1 MMLKCKLDYTP
12 QDKAKGTLFVM
23 KKKQL
28 KCNLITAGM
37 MLTLVVSNPTTAYVY
52 ASENTA
58 LGQSAGTTTN
68 IEATLEA
75 SEETTTEE
83 STAST
88 DIMEISEE
96 EIDAYFAD
104 SVFVGDSIMLGFRNY
119 CMKQKDSFLN
129 DIQFLASGSFSVTN
143 SLWDVNEKSVHPVY
157 QGQKRQIWESIS
169 MMDVKRVFLFFGM
182 NDLNVSGL
190 EGTCEKYQ
198 QLISNIKEKSPDVE
212 IHIISMTYTLKGAG
226 KGKLKNDIIRE
237 FNILLQDMT
246 KENGWGYMD
255 MATPLSD
262 ENGDLAEKYCSD
274 GYVHQS
280 RAAYDVWTTQI
291 RDYARAQLDGTTEFP
306 VGIPV
311 SEEETIEEASI
322 EEATTAETTV
332 SQEVIKDTPSPRSES
347 VASAATDACSFE
359 FRHTA
364 GFSALTT
371 TTE

>member
-1 MMLKCKLDYTP
+1 
-12 QDKAKGTLFVM
+12 
-23 KKKQL
+23 
-28 KCNLITAGM
+28 
-37 MLTLVVSNPTTAYVY
+37 
-52 ASENTA
+52 
-58 LGQSAGTTTN
+58 
-68 IEATLEA
+68 
-75 SEETTTEE
+75 
-83 STAST
+83 
-88 DIMEISEE
+88 
-96 EIDAYFAD
+96 
-104 SVFVGDSIMLGFRNY
+104 
-119 CMKQKDSFLN
+119 
-129 DIQFLASGSFSVTN
+129 
-143 SLWDVNEKSVHPVY
+143 
-157 QGQKRQIWESIS
+157 

-237 FNILLQDMT
+237 FNVLLQDMT

-255 MATPLSD
+255 MATPLAD

-291 RDYARAQLDGTTEFP
+291 RDYARAQLAGTTEFP
-306 VGIPV
+306 IGIPA
-311 SEEETIEEASI
+311 EEEG
-322 EEATTAETTV
+322 ATESTTEI
-332 SQEVIKDTPSPRSES
+332 SLQEVISDTPSPRSES
-347 VASAATDACSFE
+347 VASTATAEYIFE

>member
-1 MMLKCKLDYTP
+1 ML
-12 QDKAKGTLFVM
+12 VM
-23 KKKQL
+23 KRKQL
-28 KCNLITAGM
+28 KYNLMTAGM

-58 LGQSAGTTTN
+58 LDQSAGTTTN
-68 IEATLEA
+68 IEITQDA
-75 SEETTTEE
+75 SEETMTGE
-83 STAST
+83 SAVLT
-88 DIMEISEE
+88 DVMEISEE

-129 DIQFLASGSFSVTN
+129 DIQFLAAGSFSVTN
-143 SLWDVNEKSVHPVY
+143 SLWDVTDKSVHPVY
-157 QGQKRQIWESIS
+157 QGKKRQIWESIS

-237 FNILLQDMT
+237 FNVLLQDMT

-255 MATPLSD
+255 MATPLAD

-291 RDYARAQLDGTTEFP
+291 RDYARAQLAGTTEFP
-306 VGIPV
+306 IGIPA
-311 SEEETIEEASI
+311 EEEG
-322 EEATTAETTV
+322 ATESTTEI
-332 SQEVIKDTPSPRSES
+332 SLQEVISDTPSPRSES
-347 VASAATDACSFE
+347 VASTATAECDFE

-364 GFSALTT
+364 GFSALAI

>member
-1 MMLKCKLDYTP
+1 
-12 QDKAKGTLFVM
+12 M

-28 KCNLITAGM
+28 KCSLITAGTF
-37 MLTLVVSNPTTAYVY
+37 LTLVVSNPATAYVY
-52 ASENTA
+52 ASENTE
-58 LGQSAGTTTN
+58 LGQSAGTITN
-68 IEATLEA
+68 IEM
-75 SEETTTEE
+75 TEE
-83 STAST
+83 AADLS
-88 DIMEISEE
+88 DVMEISEE

-129 DIQFLASGSFSVTN
+129 DIQFLAAGSFSVTN
-143 SLWDVNEKSVHPVY
+143 SLWDVNDKSVHPVY
-157 QGQKRQIWESIS
+157 QGKKRQIWESIS

-226 KGKLKNDIIRE
+226 KGKLKNNIIRE
-237 FNILLQDMT
+237 FNVLLQNMT
-246 KENGWGYMD
+246 KENGWGYID
-255 MATPLSD
+255 MATPLAD

-291 RDYARAQLDGTTEFP
+291 RDYARAQLNGTTEFP
-306 VGIPV
+306 IGVPV
-311 SEEETIEEASI
+311 SEEESVTEESVTKEPVA
-322 EEATTAETTV
+322 A
-332 SQEVIKDTPSPRSES
+332 ES
-347 VASAATDACSFE
+347 VAADESSFH

-364 GFSALTT
+364 GFSSLAT

>member
-1 MMLKCKLDYTP
+1 
-12 QDKAKGTLFVM
+12 M

-28 KCNLITAGM
+28 KCSLVTAGTF
-37 MLTLVVSNPTTAYVY
+37 LSLVVSNPTTAYVY
-52 ASENTA
+52 ASENA
-58 LGQSAGTTTN
+58 ELGQSAGTMVDIEMTQ
-68 IEATLEA
+68 EATDL
-75 SEETTTEE
+75 S
-83 STAST
+83 
-88 DIMEISEE
+88 DVMEISEE

-129 DIQFLASGSFSVTN
+129 DIQFLAAGSFSVTN
-143 SLWDVNEKSVHPVY
+143 SLWDVNDKSVHPVY
-157 QGQKRQIWESIS
+157 QGKKRQIWESIS

-226 KGKLKNDIIRE
+226 KGKLKNNIIRE
-237 FNILLQDMT
+237 FNVLLQDMT
-246 KENGWGYMD
+246 KENGWGYID
-255 MATPLSD
+255 MATPLAD

-291 RDYARAQLDGTTEFP
+291 RDYARAQLNGTTEYP
-306 VGIPV
+306 IGVPA
-311 SEEETIEEASI
+311 SEEESV
-322 EEATTAETTV
+322 AEPVTEKSVT
-332 SQEVIKDTPSPRSES
+332 EES
-347 VASAATDACSFE
+347 VAADEYSFH

-364 GFSALTT
+364 GFSSLAT

>member
-1 MMLKCKLDYTP
+1 MIKCKLDYEP
-12 QDKAKGTLFVM
+12 QDKAKGTLLVM

-28 KCNLITAGM
+28 RYNMITAGM

-68 IEATLEA
+68 IEISQEA

-83 STAST
+83 ATALA
-88 DIMEISEE
+88 DVMEISEE

-129 DIQFLASGSFSVTN
+129 DIQFLAAGSFSVTN

-157 QGQKRQIWESIS
+157 QGKKRQIWESIS

-212 IHIISMTYTLKGAG
+212 IHIISMTYTLKCAG
-226 KGKLKNDIIRE
+226 KGKLKNNIIRE
-237 FNILLQDMT
+237 FNVLLQDMA
-246 KENGWGYMD
+246 KDNGWGYMD
-255 MATPLSD
+255 MATPLAD

-280 RAAYDVWTTQI
+280 RAAYDVWSTQI

-306 VGIPV
+306 IGVPT
-311 SEEETIEEASI
+311 SEDETVEEASMEETIV
-322 EEATTAETTV
+322 EEATT
-332 SQEVIKDTPSPRSES
+332 SQEVIKDTPSPRSAS
-347 VASAATDACSFE
+347 VSSAATSECSFE

-364 GFSALTT
+364 GFSALAT

>member
-1 MMLKCKLDYTP
+1 
-12 QDKAKGTLFVM
+12 M

-28 KCNLITAGM
+28 KCSLITAGTF
-37 MLTLVVSNPTTAYVY
+37 LTLVVSNPTTGYVY
-52 ASENTA
+52 ASENTE
-58 LGQSAGTTTN
+58 LGQSAGTITN
-68 IEATLEA
+68 IEMTQEAT
-75 SEETTTEE
+75 EELTTEE
-83 STAST
+83 AT
-88 DIMEISEE
+88 DLSDVMEISEE

-129 DIQFLASGSFSVTN
+129 DIQFLAAGSFSVTN
-143 SLWDVNEKSVHPVY
+143 SLWDVNDKSVHPVY
-157 QGQKRQIWESIS
+157 QGKKRQIWESIS

-226 KGKLKNDIIRE
+226 KGKLKNNIIRE
-237 FNILLQDMT
+237 FNVLLQDMT
-246 KENGWGYMD
+246 KENGWGYID
-255 MATPLSD
+255 MATPLAD

-291 RDYARAQLDGTTEFP
+291 RDYARAQLNGTTEFP
-306 VGIPV
+306 IGVPV
-311 SEEETIEEASI
+311 SEEESVTE
-322 EEATTAETTV
+322 
-332 SQEVIKDTPSPRSES
+332 ES
-347 VASAATDACSFE
+347 VTKEPVADSSVAADESSFH

-364 GFSALTT
+364 GFSSLAT